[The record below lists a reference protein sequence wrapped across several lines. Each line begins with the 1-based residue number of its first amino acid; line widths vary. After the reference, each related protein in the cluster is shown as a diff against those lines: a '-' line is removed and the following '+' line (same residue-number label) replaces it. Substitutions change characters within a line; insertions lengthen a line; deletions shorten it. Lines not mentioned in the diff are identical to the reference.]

1 MNWRRVSLWSAGG
14 LLLLLLTGTA
24 ALLIVDLGVFKPQIE
39 KWVSD
44 KTGRQFAIEGE
55 LDVLLGEQSLVIA
68 KDVRLANADW
78 SDEAF
83 MLELGEVEVRINT
96 WALLAGR
103 IEVDLIRLDDTHI
116 RLERIDDHS
125 PNWELI
131 TASPDVAQPPD
142 GEKIIW
148 LVRQID
154 VERLHVTY
162 LSPDRTGPLELRV
175 ERLVQ
180 QHRDDDFLELSLDG
194 SIGERNVSLTAEAGS
209 WQALL
214 EQKDVEYE
222 LNAQLDTLQIVS
234 QGRIDDLMAPRKP
247 VLSFSANGPNVNDLA
262 RLLRVEERGSGDIDL
277 SGSLAAA
284 DNGQLVLSVE
294 GNLGRVQ
301 IDAAGY
307 FSDLQDL
314 EQFDIDLSM
323 SSPDIGQI
331 LGLLGVQELAGV
343 AFELSLDAERHGPSV
358 LIRQGHVSIAEAE
371 LDFSARLPKFPSLDD
386 SGLHLEL
393 VGQRF
398 EVFRKILNLPGGAT
412 GPYSLA
418 FDLNLAEDG
427 VEILQLDIESSLLKL
442 EANGQLSSAPDYVG
456 SELQLEAELKSLAD
470 ISAAYGFGSFSDR
483 PLTIKGAMS
492 LAEGGIE
499 TRGPVSIRSRDLVA
513 NVDGFLALTA
523 GVIGSDLSFQLGGSN
538 LAALVNEFASIE
550 YIPAEAYELEGRV
563 QLRPD
568 DYRLDAIRGVVG
580 RSSVSVDGVINSS
593 DPLAGTELT
602 FRSEGPA
609 IEELTGAIEQLDIR
623 PGPYSIGATLSLAND
638 AIRFDDIDYSR
649 GRGQVLGDLKL
660 AFPESGIEADF
671 DLQASGGDI
680 QSLVGK
686 EGKVLIFEAPFSVDA
701 RGMLRGTR
709 VSVDRLNLAVG
720 EATAN
725 ASGDLS
731 FGEMS
736 RSTKFSVDINI
747 PNLAALGS
755 VNGRRMRE
763 QAFALNANVDGG
775 GGVLRIDE
783 LKAKL
788 GESDIRGN
796 VRFEK
801 GDVPS
806 LSVEVRSDSLRY
818 APLLE
823 DEELEY
829 DPTPVFDD
837 GRFIPDI
844 EIPFDRMKRLNARIK
859 IDIGELHRGALNVTD
874 FRTDLELLDGEL
886 TLHEF
891 GMRPLVG
898 WLQARGSLG
907 PADGTGK
914 VKFAASGRDVVLGLS
929 ELDVNFDGRNN
940 IDIDLQSSGANV
952 RSLAANLNGIV
963 FLHSTNIIVPEN
975 QFLKRFYGDM
985 LNEIVSTINPFS
997 KASTNN
1003 LLECVVIPLEI
1014 TNGSLIA
1021 NPFAL
1026 ILNSS
1031 ARMVVKSSINLQS
1044 EKLNLQFQTTPRRG
1058 ITISAGE
1065 ILHPYVKIVGTL
1077 AKPTLAVDEQGVLIS
1092 GGAAVAT
1099 GGLSILAKAAW
1110 QRLSR
1115 DKNPCRTAAE
1125 QSLEAIGDRFPEFV
1139 APIDPQTN

>member
-1 MNWRRVSLWSAGG
+1 M
-14 LLLLLLTGTA
+14 LLLLIGTT
-24 ALLIVDLGVFKPQIE
+24 ALFIVDLGVFKPQIE
-39 KWVSD
+39 QWVSD
-44 KTGRQFAIEGE
+44 KTGRQFAIEGD

-68 KDVRLANADW
+68 KDIRLANADW

-103 IEVDLIRLDDTHI
+103 IEVDLVRLDNTHI

-125 PNWELI
+125 PNWKLI
-131 TASPDVAQPPD
+131 TASPDAAQTPD
-142 GEKIIW
+142 DEKIIW

-162 LSPDRTGPLELRV
+162 LSPDRTGPLDLRV

-209 WQALL
+209 WHALL
-214 EQKDVEYE
+214 EQKDVKYE
-222 LNAQLDTLQIVS
+222 LNAQLDTVHIVS

-247 VLSFSANGPNVNDLA
+247 VLSFSVNGPNVNDLA

-294 GNLGRVQ
+294 GNLGRVRVN
-301 IDAAGY
+301 AAGY

-314 EQFDIDLSM
+314 EHFDIDLSM
-323 SSPDIGQI
+323 SSPDVGQI

-393 VGQRF
+393 VGKRF
-398 EVFRKILNLPGGAT
+398 EQFREILNLPGGAT

-427 VEILQLDIESSLLKL
+427 VEVLQLDIESSLLKL
-442 EANGQLSSAPDYVG
+442 AADGQLSNAPDYVG

-499 TRGPVSIRSRDLVA
+499 TRGPVNIRSRDLVA

-523 GVIGSDLSFQLGGSN
+523 GLIGSDLSFQLGGSN
-538 LAALVNEFASIE
+538 LVALVNEFASVE

-563 QLRPD
+563 QLRPG

-580 RSSVSVDGVINSS
+580 RSSVAVDGVVNSS

-623 PGPYSIGATLSLAND
+623 PGQYSLGATLSLAND
-638 AIRFDDIDYSR
+638 AIRFGDIDFSR
-649 GRGQVLGDLKL
+649 ERGQIQGDLKL

-671 DLQASGGDI
+671 DLQASGSDI

-686 EGKVLIFEAPFSVDA
+686 EGKVLIFEAPFSIDA

-709 VSVDRLNLAVG
+709 VSLDRLNLAVG
-720 EATAN
+720 EAKAN

-763 QAFALNANVDGG
+763 QVFAVNANVDGG
-775 GGVLRIDE
+775 GGLLRIDD

-796 VRFEK
+796 VRLEK

-806 LSVEVRSDSLRY
+806 LNVEVSSDSLRY

-823 DEELEY
+823 DQEMEY

-837 GRFIPDI
+837 GRLIPDI
-844 EIPFDRMKRLNARIK
+844 EIPFDLMRNLNARIR
-859 IDIGELHRGALNVTD
+859 IDIGELQRDALHVTD
-874 FRTDLELLDGEL
+874 LRTDLELLDGDL
-886 TLHEF
+886 TLHELSF
-891 GMRPLVG
+891 QAPAG
-898 WLQARGSLG
+898 WIQARGSLG
-907 PADGTGK
+907 PADGSGK
-914 VKFAASGRDVVLGLS
+914 AAFAAAGRDVAFGMSKHDTDLKGRS
-929 ELDVNFDGRNN
+929 DLDIN
-940 IDIDLQSSGANV
+940 LESSGTNI
-952 RSLAANLNGIV
+952 RSLAANLDGILFV
-963 FLHSTNIIVPEN
+963 HSSNIIVPEN
-975 QFLKRFYGDM
+975 RFLKRLYGDM
-985 LNEIVSTINPFS
+985 LSEIVSTINPFS
-997 KASTNN
+997 KSSTYNQ
-1003 LLECVVIPLEI
+1003 LDCVVLPLEI
-1014 TNGSLIA
+1014 SKGRLISK
-1021 NPFAL
+1021 PFAL
-1026 ILNSS
+1026 VLN
-1031 ARMVVKSSINLQS
+1031 ANVRMVISSSINLGT
-1044 EKLNLQFQTTPRRG
+1044 EKLSLQFQTTPRKG

-1065 ILHPYVKIVGTL
+1065 ILNPYVKIVGTL
-1077 AKPTLAVDEQGVLIS
+1077 ANPTLAVDEQGVLIS
-1092 GGAAVAT
+1092 GSVAVAT

-1110 QRLSR
+1110 KRLAR

-1125 QSLEAIGDRFPEFV
+1125 QSVEAIGDRFPEFV